1 MCYAEPTKKK
11 TTNFVPK
18 TFNSNTHAK
27 DIKGEVGVIFVD
39 KEQFKSAVRNSSMT
53 SGRSYKY
60 LTDDKGRMHIV
71 CAQGCPFKMWVSYIK
86 EKEGWQIKTLADE
99 HNCVWTCKNK
109 LVTVKYLE
117 KLFGDRIRKN
127 PNWKLSEMQ
136 DEFKRVLKVDICEAK
151 CCRVRQ
157 KALLAR
163 SCEKNE
169 GTLCQSEEVWGGGEI
184 LRSNRNNTMKIS
196 TIRLQELERASKG
209 AAEKMK
215 ELNPA
220 VWSKAY
226 FGTHSCTDSTENN
239 MSECFNSW
247 ILKERYMSIIDM
259 FVEIHDK
266 LMARIHEKRD
276 DMVNKDC
283 IIVPIIKKMPNYA
296 IKESVGYKVLWDGRE
311 NYTVKNTTCS
321 CRVWEVTEVPCTHAV
336 SAIQHSRKK
345 SSRLCG

>member
-1 MCYAEPTKKK
+1 M
-11 TTNFVPK
+11 
-18 TFNSNTHAK
+18 
-27 DIKGEVGVIFVD
+27 KGLD
-39 KEQFKSAVRNSSMT
+39 SAT
-53 SGRSYKY
+53 
-60 LTDDKGRMHIV
+60 
-71 CAQGCPFKMWVSYIK
+71 
-86 EKEGWQIKTLADE
+86 
-99 HNCVWTCKNK
+99 
-109 LVTVKYLE
+109 
-117 KLFGDRIRKN
+117 
-127 PNWKLSEMQ
+127 
-136 DEFKRVLKVDICEAK
+136 
-151 CCRVRQ
+151 
-157 KALLAR
+157 
-163 SCEKNE
+163 
-169 GTLCQSEEVWGGGEI
+169 
-184 LRSNRNNTMKIS
+184 
-196 TIRLQELERASKG
+196 
-209 AAEKMK
+209 
-215 ELNPA
+215 
-220 VWSKAY
+220 WSKAY
-226 FGTHSCTDSTENN
+226 FSTHSMTDSTDNN